1 MKNDIREY
9 VDSKNVIDAN
19 CLNEMFKKFGKSR
32 VLDFF
37 EKLFD
42 DENFD
47 FNKESNQKK
56 YVGYL
61 EYIAKDV
68 EEEQKQDI
76 SVSEYYNDTIGVSN
90 TYIDSVKAYLSKF
103 EEHDLFSAEEE
114 KETAKVIY
122 DGRVKEDGSSSLY
135 LLRTISVA
143 DLGQGDNTEQT
154 CGMNYRIIDFNIVYN
169 TISKCENI
177 EDRNRLLKLV
187 NKAINKNG
195 EESTVRKYEKVKYD
209 ELREKLNN
217 GVAANG
223 KSLTIEELEKQLV
236 MIADYRKKY
245 NDMINRNLRL
255 VVSIAKRYGNRGL
268 DFLDLINEGNIGLMK
283 AVEKYDVTRGNK
295 FSTYAT
301 WWIRQ
306 AITRAIADS
315 SRVIRVPV
323 HMNDTVNKIEK
334 VRRKLTAELGKEP
347 SLSDIAEELGV
358 SESDIEKAINYTNIV
373 VSLDTPV
380 GEDGDSTLGDF
391 VRDENTDITDVAEQS
406 ELKRLI
412 EQLLSILTDRD
423 RKIIELR
430 FGLNGQTPH
439 TLEEVGTVFGITRE
453 RVRQVEAKAL
463 RRFRKPSI
471 AKNFEDYFE

>member
-1 MKNDIREY
+1 
-9 VDSKNVIDAN
+9 
-19 CLNEMFKKFGKSR
+19 
-32 VLDFF
+32 
-37 EKLFD
+37 
-42 DENFD
+42 
-47 FNKESNQKK
+47 
-56 YVGYL
+56 
-61 EYIAKDV
+61 
-68 EEEQKQDI
+68 
-76 SVSEYYNDTIGVSN
+76 
-90 TYIDSVKAYLSKF
+90 
-103 EEHDLFSAEEE
+103 
-114 KETAKVIY
+114 
-122 DGRVKEDGSSSLY
+122 
-135 LLRTISVA
+135 
-143 DLGQGDNTEQT
+143 
-154 CGMNYRIIDFNIVYN
+154 
-169 TISKCENI
+169 
-177 EDRNRLLKLV
+177 
-187 NKAINKNG
+187 
-195 EESTVRKYEKVKYD
+195 
-209 ELREKLNN
+209 
-217 GVAANG
+217 
-223 KSLTIEELEKQLV
+223 

-283 AVEKYDVTRGNK
+283 AIEKYDVTRGNK

-373 VSLDTPV
+373 VSLDTPI

-406 ELKRLI
+406 ELKGLI
-412 EQLLSILTDRD
+412 EQLLSTLTDRD

-430 FGLNGQTPH
+430 FGLNGQRPH

-453 RVRQVEAKAL
+453 RVRQVEAKTL
-463 RRFRKPSI
+463 KKFRKPSI
-471 AKNFEDYFE
+471 AKNLEGYFE